1 MKRLLLVFG
10 LLIAPSWA
18 FACDTYKSVQ
28 GARVV
33 TYSGDYDAGFTLQD
47 NGKTEHYSFWDAGAG
62 TGKIIGVPDG
72 RPDDGAVVKTPKG
85 QFWFGP
91 EKFVEA
97 CK

>member
-1 MKRLLLVFG
+1 MKRLLLIFG

-18 FACDTYKSVQ
+18 LACDTYKNPK
-28 GARVV
+28 GAVV
-33 TYSGDYDAGFTLQD
+33 TYNGDWDAGFTVLE
-47 NGKTEHYSFWDAGAG
+47 NGKSQHYSFWDAGAG

-91 EKFVEA
+91 DKFVEA
-97 CK
+97 CQ